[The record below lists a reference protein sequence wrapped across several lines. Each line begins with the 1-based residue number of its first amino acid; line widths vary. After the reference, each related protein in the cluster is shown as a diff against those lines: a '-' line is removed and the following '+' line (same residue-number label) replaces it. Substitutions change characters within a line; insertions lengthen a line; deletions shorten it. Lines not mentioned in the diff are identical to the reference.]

1 MKNDTLKLKKM
12 YFAGIAGA
20 GMSALSQIAAME
32 GHEVSGSDR
41 DFDNNRS
48 SYLKHKLEKLSIKI
62 FLQDGSGIS
71 EKTDALIIS
80 TAVENE
86 NPDILKAKKLNIPI
100 IHRSAFLA
108 DYVDKFKTIAV
119 AGTSGKSTVAAM
131 IYEILEKAGKSPSII
146 TGAALES
153 IKKKGFAGNA
163 FRGQSDIL
171 VVEAD
176 ESDGTIVNYH
186 PHSGIIL
193 NISKDHKDEAEIEKI
208 FLKFAGHTGK
218 LYVDSLGLNAGI
230 FPNGKIFGGKDDDFK
245 ASDKKYL
252 GFSSKFKIR
261 DVEFLLPV
269 PGECNIQ
276 NAVAAVRICEDFGVS
291 LKDSASALAGYGG
304 IERRF
309 NILGEV
315 NKIKVIDD
323 YAHNPAKISASL
335 AAANNITHS
344 KIIAVYQPHGF
355 APTKHLR
362 NDLIEVF
369 SQQLKDKDILL
380 MPEIYYV
387 GGTTSKDI
395 SSKDLTD
402 EINRKGKKAF
412 FFSERNGIIS
422 KCAKLAEAGDIVL
435 IMGARDWSLS
445 DFAKNIFEEIVSEQ
459 RLPKE
464 VKSDI

>member
-1 MKNDTLKLKKM
+1 
-12 YFAGIAGA
+12 
-20 GMSALSQIAAME
+20 MSALSQIAAME
-32 GHEVSGSDR
+32 GNEIAGSDR
-41 DFDNNRS
+41 DFDNNRNS
-48 SYLKHKLEKLSIKI
+48 SLKRKLEELSIKI
-62 FLQDGSGIS
+62 FPQDGSGIS
-71 EKTDALIIS
+71 EKTDAIIIS
-80 TAVENE
+80 TAVESE
-86 NPDILKAKKLNIPI
+86 NPDILKAKELNIPI
-100 IHRSAFLA
+100 IHRSKFLA

-146 TGAALES
+146 TGAALEN

-163 FRGQSDIL
+163 WRGKSDIL
-171 VVEAD
+171 IVEAD

-186 PHSGIIL
+186 PHSSIIL
-193 NISKDHKDEAEIEKI
+193 NISKDHKDEDEIEKI
-208 FLKFAGHTGK
+208 FLKFAGHSGK
-218 LYVDSLGLNAGI
+218 LYIDSSGLNAGI
-230 FPNGKIFGGKDDDFK
+230 FPNAKIFGGKDDDFK

-252 GFSSKFKIR
+252 GFSSKFKIK

-276 NAVAAVRICEDFGVS
+276 NAVAAARICEDFQIP
-291 LKDSASALAGYGG
+291 LKDSASALVGYGG

-335 AAANNITHS
+335 KAANNIVHG
-344 KIIAVYQPHGF
+344 KIIVVYQPHGF
-355 APTKHLR
+355 APTKHLK

-369 SQQLKDKDILL
+369 SAQLKDKDILF

-395 SSKDLTD
+395 SSKHLTD
-402 EINRKGKKAF
+402 EINKKRKKAF
-412 FFSERNGIIS
+412 FFSERKGIIS
-422 KCAKLAEAGDIVL
+422 KCAKLAEPGDIVL
-435 IMGARDWSLS
+435 VMGARDSGLS
-445 DFAKNIFEEIVSEQ
+445 EFAQNIFKKIENAQKRKDIAESAERQ
-459 RLPKE
+459 KE
-464 VKSDI
+464 RSKQIKREVES